1 MRLIRRTSRN
11 PSRAPLSGP
20 ALTRPGLTRIAGPG
34 RFLSPATAFA
44 LLVPV
49 TLAAACSS
57 PATGP
62 AGSSGSRGP
71 ANGGT
76 ITVGLQNAPDALDPT
91 VASTLIGRTVFANMC
106 EKLYDIGPQLNLVPQ
121 LAAALPR
128 ISPDGLTYTIT
139 IRSGIRFN
147 DGTPLTAAA
156 VKTTLDWYRTNPLSV
171 RASELKQVT
180 SEAVTGP
187 LTIQLHLAK
196 PFAPLTSIL
205 ADRSGMVLSPAQLH
219 KLGNDFAK
227 DPVCVG
233 PFEFTS
239 RPSLDQIILGRSPYY
254 YGRSAVHLSKVI
266 FQVITDQSAM
276 ATDLES
282 GQIQVADVIAPQ
294 DVAAVQGNSAT
305 RVVTNDSLG
314 YQGIDINV
322 GNVHGSLKAP
332 GTASNPFAQHPALR
346 QAFELSLNR
355 DQINKVAFDGR
366 YTPGCTPI
374 PPGSPWAVQVTCPA
388 QNIGQAKALVAA
400 SGVKTPIRVTLM
412 LQNSPV
418 ELQVGQV
425 IQAMARQAGFAVTLQ
440 PTEFTTALSRAAAG
454 NFEMFQEGWSGRV
467 DPDQNIFSFWYPGS
481 GLNYSGADDPALNA
495 LLIQARTSTDTAA
508 RHALYDRIV
517 QRIQADRDIIYLWH
531 DKNILGLRKNVAGV
545 GYYPDGLVRL
555 VHAQIG

>member
-1 MRLIRRTSRN
+1 MPTRQL
-11 PSRAPLSGP
+11 LSGP
-20 ALTRPGLTRIAGPG
+20 VPRRTAKPGHRTLAV
-34 RFLSPATAFA
+34 AFV

-62 AGSSGSRGP
+62 ASSSGNGGSGGSGTP

-76 ITVGLQNAPDALDPT
+76 VTVGLQNAPDALDPT

-106 EKLYDIGPQLNLVPQ
+106 EKLYDIDSGLNLVPQ
-121 LAAALPR
+121 LAMSLPQ

-139 IRSGIRFN
+139 LKSGVKFN
-147 DGTPLTAAA
+147 DGTPLTADA

-171 RASELKQVT
+171 RASELKQLT
-180 SEAVTGP
+180 GETVTGP
-187 LTIQLHLAK
+187 LTVQLHLAK

-219 KLGNDFAK
+219 KMGNNFAK

-239 RPSLDQIILGRSPYY
+239 RPSLDEIILSKSPYY
-254 YGRSAVHLSKVI
+254 YGKSAVHLSKVI

-282 GQIQVADVIAPQ
+282 GQIQAADVIAPQ
-294 DVAAVQGNSAT
+294 DVAAVKANSAT
-305 RVVTNDSLG
+305 TIVSNDSLG

-322 GNVHGSLKAP
+322 GNVHGSLKTY

-355 DQINKVAFDGR
+355 DQINKVAFDGQF
-366 YTPGCTPI
+366 TPGCTPI
-374 PPGSPWAVQVTCPA
+374 PPESPWAVQATCPA
-388 QNIGQAKALVAA
+388 QNISQAKALVAA
-400 SGVKTPIRVTLM
+400 SGVKTPIPVTMM
-412 LQNSPV
+412 LQNSPE

-425 IQAMARQAGFAVTLQ
+425 IQAMAQQAGFAVTLQ

-454 NFEMFQEGWSGRV
+454 QFEMFQEGWSGRI

-481 GLNYSGADDPALNA
+481 GLNYSGADDPALNT
-495 LLIQARTSTDTAA
+495 LLNQARSSTDTGI
-508 RHALYDRIV
+508 RHTLYGQIV
-517 QRIQADRDIIYLWH
+517 QRLQADRDVIYLWH
-531 DKNILGLRKNVAGV
+531 DKNILGLRKNLTGV

-555 VHAQIG
+555 AQAQIG